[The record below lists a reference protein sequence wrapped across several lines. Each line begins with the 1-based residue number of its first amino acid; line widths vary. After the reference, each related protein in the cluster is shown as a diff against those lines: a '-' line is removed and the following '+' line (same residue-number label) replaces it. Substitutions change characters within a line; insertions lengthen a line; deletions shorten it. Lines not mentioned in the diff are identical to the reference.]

1 MISQGG
7 GPGARICQRGNEL
20 RRGPR
25 MEGGAGGG
33 EAARTDGAKL
43 GEVMETR
50 AACLTADGLP
60 TGALFVSD
68 GEERPARLVDRIREA
83 ARLRHLSR
91 RTEKAYTGWIRRFVL
106 FHRKRH
112 PRAMGAREVTEFL
125 THLATEREVAASTQN
140 QALSAL
146 LFLYRDVLGMELPW
160 MDEIVRA
167 KRTRRLP
174 VVLSRAEVG
183 RLLEQLDG
191 TSWLMAL
198 LLYGS
203 GLRLLECARLRIQDV
218 DLERRVLTVRAGKG
232 DRDRR
237 TLLPNAAV
245 KLLREQIERARA
257 IHESDREQGMGWVE
271 LPHALANKYSQAG
284 RAWSWQWVFP
294 ATRTYRHEATGQRR
308 RHHLHESVLPRAVK
322 QAVRDA
328 DIPKK
333 ATCHTLR
340 HSFATHLLEDG
351 YDIRT
356 IQELL
361 GHKDVATTMIY
372 TRVLNQ
378 GQLGVR
384 SPADH
389 LGHQA

>member
-1 MISQGG
+1 
-7 GPGARICQRGNEL
+7 
-20 RRGPR
+20 
-25 MEGGAGGG
+25 
-33 EAARTDGAKL
+33 
-43 GEVMETR
+43 
-50 AACLTADGLP
+50 
-60 TGALFVSD
+60 
-68 GEERPARLVDRIREA
+68 
-83 ARLRHLSR
+83 
-91 RTEKAYTGWIRRFVL
+91 
-106 FHRKRH
+106 
-112 PRAMGAREVTEFL
+112 MGAREVTEFL
-125 THLATEREVAASTQN
+125 PHLATEREVAASTQN

-198 LLYGS
+198 VLYGS